1 MTNLLII
8 TGALTLSLAF
18 GYALLRYNCWLEGR
32 SW

>member
-18 GYALLRYNCWLEGR
+18 MYFITWLGCVLDGR